1 MEHPF
6 LNTDEI
12 AEMDLDDIQEKIAEL
27 MQKLNV
33 AYNVGNNNLIHQIH
47 MALDSYNVGLNK
59 KLMNMG
65 TTEKYTDKIDI
76 K

>member
-12 AEMDLDDIQEKIAEL
+12 AEMDLDDIQEKISEL
-27 MQKLNV
+27 MTKLNV

-47 MALDSYNVGLNK
+47 MALDSYNVALNK
-59 KLMNMG
+59 KLMSMG